1 MSHNIY
7 FCTFAMC
14 VFKAIASNIVEDRQS
29 REGREKEREREREK
43 VFFRDK
49 NNKNRH
55 IRDSSGFNRVIGSS
69 VPTSRE
75 RSGSIVRD
83 SPDDDSGRIT
93 NTSAGRREG

>member
-14 VFKAIASNIVEDRQS
+14 VFTAIASNIVEDRQS
-29 REGREKEREREREK
+29 REERERVREKEREREK
-43 VFFRDK
+43 VFFRDN

-55 IRDSSGFNRVIGSS
+55 IRDSSGFDRVIGSF

-75 RSGSIVRD
+75 HSVSIVRD

-93 NTSAGRREG
+93 NT